1 MASQHSAWGI
11 EIGAYAIKAI
21 RLDRNG
27 DDVSVSDFAYI
38 PHKKVLSS
46 PDSDQREVIR
56 LSLGQFISEK
66 KLEGEHLVM
75 SIPGHSSFARFAKL
89 PPVEPKKVPDIV
101 KFEAVQQ
108 IPFPIE
114 EVEWD
119 YQTFVAED
127 SPEVEVGI
135 FAVTREKIQE
145 RLELYSEVGMGP
157 EVMTL
162 SPVSV
167 YNAMAWDHNLASRE
181 EPVVYI
187 DIGTYATDVIIAEA
201 GRCWIRTFPLGG
213 THFTEAI
220 AESFKLK
227 YSKAERLKLEASS
240 SRYTK
245 QIMQA
250 MRPVFSDLLQD
261 LQRSLGYFSSVHRE
275 ASLETMVGLGST
287 FKIPG
292 LRKFIGQ
299 QLQVNVSRLDEF
311 KKISV
316 SGREAA
322 TFAEYNVNM
331 ATAYGLALQGID
343 MAPINANLVPVP
355 VLREQMWHRK
365 TRWFVGA
372 AVLAILAGGTT
383 FYRPLV
389 DSAQLSA
396 DPPREVKSTINKGEQ
411 LQKSYE
417 DAKAKAVVNR
427 EAGSLQD
434 LLLYRTVWPWLLQ
447 DSASAVLS
455 ADPQPVLSGSDLEA
469 VMNISPLDRRLVEI
483 VNLSGQYIGPTE
495 TGDRPRIRVA
505 MELDLTRDRPI
516 EFINETVA
524 NWLRTNGEPEG
535 DRIDVP
541 YRIIVDTV
549 NTNAAS
555 MTERIVN
562 ASKEQP
568 SGGGRGGS
576 GRGGSGGGG
585 AGGIGG
591 LGGRGGAG
599 GVGGIGGRGG
609 AGGVGGIGGRGGA
622 GGVGGIGGRG
632 GAGGVGG
639 IGGLGGGRGGGGM
652 GGGPLGGG
660 EPAGGR
666 RPSNQLPS
674 LEAMAP
680 LPDPPDIYPPD
691 TTIYTIQMTFEI
703 EILDPKAMPQASAGT
718 SKGGR
723 S

>member
-11 EIGAYAIKAI
+11 EIGAYAVKAI

-119 YQTFVAED
+119 YQTFVADD

-145 RLELYSEVGMGP
+145 RLDLYSEVGMSP

-167 YNAMAWDHNLASRE
+167 YNAMAWDHNLAKRE

-250 MRPVFSDLLQD
+250 MRPIFSDLLQD
-261 LQRSLGYFSSVHRE
+261 LQRSLGYFSSVHRD
-275 ASLETMVGLGST
+275 ANLETMVGLGST

-322 TFAEYNVNM
+322 AFAEYNVNM

-343 MAPINANLVPVP
+343 MSPINANLVPVP

-372 AVLAILAGGTT
+372 AALAVAAGAVT

-389 DSAQLSA
+389 DSAKISA
-396 DPPREVKSTINKGEQ
+396 DPPSEVRQVISRGEQ
-411 LQKSYE
+411 LKKEYE
-417 DAKAKAVVNR
+417 TARSRAVVNQ
-427 EAGSLQD
+427 EAAALQD
-434 LLLYRTVWPWLLQ
+434 LFMYRNVWPWLVQ
-447 DSASAVLS
+447 DSARSVLS

-469 VMNISPLDRRLVEI
+469 VMNLSPEDRRLVEI
-483 VNLSGQYIGPTE
+483 VDLSGEYVGPAE
-495 TGDRPRIRVA
+495 TGGRPRIRVT
-505 MELDLTRDRPI
+505 MQLELTRSRPI

-524 NWLRTNGEPEG
+524 DWLRTNGEPEG
-535 DRIDVP
+535 DRADAP
-541 YRIIVDTV
+541 YRILVDTV

-555 MTERIVN
+555 MSERM
-562 ASKEQP
+562 AGETKDQP
-568 SGGGRGGS
+568 SPGGRGGAPGGGGRGGI
-576 GRGGSGGGG
+576 G
-585 AGGIGG
+585 GGIGG
-591 LGGRGGAG
+591 GGGNIGGLAGGGGRGGG
-599 GVGGIGGRGG
+599 LGGIGG
-609 AGGVGGIGGRGGA
+609 GRGG
-622 GGVGGIGGRG
+622 G
-632 GAGGVGG
+632 GG
-639 IGGLGGGRGGGGM
+639 IGGLGGGGGLGGIGGGRGGTGGGQGGAGGGG
-652 GGGPLGGG
+652 
-660 EPAGGR
+660 GGR
-666 RPSNQLPS
+666 RPAASSPGLDT
-674 LEAMAP
+674 MAP
-680 LPDPPDIYPPD
+680 LPELPEIYPPD
-691 TTIYTIQMTFEI
+691 TTIYMIPMTFEV
-703 EILDPKAMPQASAGT
+703 EILDPKEATQTASEAP
-718 SKGGR
+718 KGGR
-723 S
+723 A

>member
-46 PDSDQREVIR
+46 PDSDHREVIR

-145 RLELYSEVGMGP
+145 RLELYGEVGMGP

-372 AVLAILAGGTT
+372 AVLAILAGGAT
-383 FYRPLV
+383 FYRPLM

-396 DPPREVKSTINKGEQ
+396 EPPREVKATIDKGEQ

-469 VMNISPLDRRLVEI
+469 VMNISPEDRRLVEI
-483 VNLSGQYIGPTE
+483 TDLSGEYIGPATS
-495 TGDRPRIRVA
+495 GGRPRIKVKLQ
-505 MELDLTRDRPI
+505 LDLTRSRPI

-549 NTNAAS
+549 DTNAATMS
-555 MTERIVN
+555 ERIVN
-562 ASKEQP
+562 ASEDKP

-576 GRGGSGGGG
+576 GRGGEGGLGSGPRPG
-585 AGGIGG
+585 AGGGIGG
-591 LGGRGGAG
+591 LGGRGG
-599 GVGGIGGRGG
+599 
-609 AGGVGGIGGRGGA
+609 
-622 GGVGGIGGRG
+622 
-632 GAGGVGG
+632 GG
-639 IGGLGGGRGGGGM
+639 IGGLGGRGGGGIGGLGGRGGGGIGGLGGR
-652 GGGPLGGG
+652 GGGGIGGRGAGPSGGGALGGG
-660 EPAGGR
+660 GAAGGGR
-666 RPSNQLPS
+666 RPSNALPS

-680 LPDPPDIYPPD
+680 LPKAPDIYPPD
-691 TTIYTIQMTFEI
+691 TTIYTILMTFEV
-703 EILDPKAMPQASAGT
+703 EILDPKAMPQASAAS
-718 SKGGR
+718 SKGDR